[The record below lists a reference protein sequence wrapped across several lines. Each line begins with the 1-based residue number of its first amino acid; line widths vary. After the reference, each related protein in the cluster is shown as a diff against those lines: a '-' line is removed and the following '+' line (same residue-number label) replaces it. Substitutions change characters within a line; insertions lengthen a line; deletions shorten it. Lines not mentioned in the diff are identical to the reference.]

1 MTHTPHDEPRAS
13 APAARRA
20 LNIVVVAALSTL
32 AAFAIAAAQ
41 DRQLG
46 DEPLAMI
53 GVGCVFAGGAS
64 SMRVGRP
71 LFVGLAAMAGF
82 PVAALVDMVRNGG
95 HNLFPLEFALY
106 AVYGG
111 LGVFVA
117 LIVGVRR
124 K

>member
-1 MTHTPHDEPRAS
+1 
-13 APAARRA
+13 
-20 LNIVVVAALSTL
+20 
-32 AAFAIAAAQ
+32 
-41 DRQLG
+41 
-46 DEPLAMI
+46 
-53 GVGCVFAGGAS
+53 
-64 SMRVGRP
+64 MRVGRP